1 MGIAYRRLFG
11 GGTLHITYFTFSASI
26 AAAGRGFSN
35 NGEACVEKA
44 GGLAL
49 KMGGFCLVRACVRAC
64 VRAFSREDVIGLRE
78 AVDSF
83 FEDNP
88 VG

>member
-44 GGLAL
+44 GGACLEN
-49 KMGGFCLVRACVRAC
+49 GGVLSCSCVRAC